1 MSKNYVVNWVNYELR
16 GYAEFQSQKVNLLLP
31 FNLLLPSFITIDF
44 LNMLQFFPL
53 IFNHVKPEYFSK

>member
-31 FNLLLPSFITIDF
+31 FNLLLPSFITIV
-44 LNMLQFFPL
+44 NMLQFFPL
-53 IFNHVKPEYFSK
+53 IFKHVKPEYFSK